1 MNPKDFTKQ
10 IPQNEYIFMSECDTS
25 NRYFSTS
32 NRQNNYK
39 RKMQIPAF
47 YKVYVRQCKVMFN
60 YSIDTCK

>member
-1 MNPKDFTKQ
+1 MKPQGFTKQ

-47 YKVYVRQCKVMFN
+47 
-60 YSIDTCK
+60 

>member
-1 MNPKDFTKQ
+1 
-10 IPQNEYIFMSECDTS
+10 MSTYLCLS
-25 NRYFSTS
+25 VIQAISIFSTN

-60 YSIDTCK
+60 YSIDTYK